1 MKVPAGLPMP
11 PEVQSQTPT
20 SRPISGLLDLTQRGT
35 RHFLLM
41 RTSRGEFSFCAK
53 SPTPSPSRDRYWDVG
68 IAPQFQDQM
77 AWKDVWLHG
86 RLSGLIV
93 VCFGRFWVLQTT
105 SEVFTR
111 ISPDNSLER
120 LTECGVGLVTDQ
132 SSDFWKLFVTPF
144 K

>member
-1 MKVPAGLPMP
+1 M
-11 PEVQSQTPT
+11 
-20 SRPISGLLDLTQRGT
+20 
-35 RHFLLM
+35 
-41 RTSRGEFSFCAK
+41 AK
-53 SPTPSPSRDRYWDVG
+53 
-68 IAPQFQDQM
+68 A
-77 AWKDVWLHG
+77 

-132 SSDFWKLFVTPF
+132 SSDFWELFVTPF

>member
-1 MKVPAGLPMP
+1 MSSNALA
-11 PEVQSQTPT
+11 
-20 SRPISGLLDLTQRGT
+20 
-35 RHFLLM
+35 H
-41 RTSRGEFSFCAK
+41 A
-53 SPTPSPSRDRYWDVG
+53 
-68 IAPQFQDQM
+68 
-77 AWKDVWLHG
+77 

-132 SSDFWKLFVTPF
+132 SSDFWELFVTPF